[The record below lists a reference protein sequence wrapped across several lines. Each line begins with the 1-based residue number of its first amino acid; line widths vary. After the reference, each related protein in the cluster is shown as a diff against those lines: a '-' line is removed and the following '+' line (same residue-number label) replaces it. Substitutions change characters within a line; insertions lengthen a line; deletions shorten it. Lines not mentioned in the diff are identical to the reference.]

1 MLDLLLGGS
10 AGLFGVPAL
19 VGTFF
24 FLARVVIMLVGGGN
38 DLHHDFA
45 VDTGGG
51 DAATGDLAGDH
62 ADSGVAFKVL
72 SIQAIA
78 AFLMGFGWGGLAAV
92 RGFGMPAVV
101 GAGVGLV
108 TGSGMMWMLGKLLK
122 SIGRMQSSGTLPME
136 AALYEEG
143 AVYVTVPARRTGRG
157 VVRVV
162 IDERQQYY
170 PAVTEAD
177 ALETGARI
185 RITGVNE
192 DHTLTIERA
201 TPELPA
207 PGD

>member
-24 FLARVVIMLVGGGN
+24 FLVRIVLMLVGGAN

-51 DAATGDLAGDH
+51 DAGHVGDH
-62 ADSGVAFKVL
+62 ADSSTAFKVL

-92 RGFGMPAVV
+92 RGFGLPAVL

-108 TGSGMMWMLGKLLK
+108 TGSGMMWMLGKLLR

-185 RITGVNE
+185 RITAVNE

-201 TPELPA
+201 VPELLA